1 MNGRI
6 ITIINSKGSSN
17 KLTEISNMRL
27 LIQNNLFP
35 FICWGIFI
43 KTLIHLLKT
52 IYQGDTN
59 S

>member
-1 MNGRI
+1 MNGKI
-6 ITIINSKGSSN
+6 ITKINNKGSSN
-17 KLTEISNMRL
+17 KFTEVSNMRL